1 MTPVTEV
8 YDMAMLVIQDY
19 QLDNLAKADY
29 NAFLTYLEG
38 KLMVGI
44 PEIEAHMHDLELV
57 HQENE
62 QEDGTVQVETYFT
75 RDLSNIEKA
84 IISKAIVYKWYQQI
98 HQDRVVIQPHL
109 TIKEFKVVSPVD
121 SKVFVVIFAPTVKS
135 LFIVAF
141 SVTVIE
147 LGLFLAIFS
156 HSIK

>member
-62 QEDGTVQVETYFT
+62 QEDGTVQIETYFT

-109 TIKEFKVVSPVD
+109 TIKEFKQIDGNGMKQRSEQLDKLKEDLMYDISNYQLSNMSALPYW
-121 SKVFVVIFAPTVKS
+121 
-135 LFIVAF
+135 
-141 SVTVIE
+141 
-147 LGLFLAIFS
+147 GW
-156 HSIK
+156 

>member
-57 HQENE
+57 HQEKE
-62 QEDGTVQVETYFT
+62 QEDGIVQIETYFT

-84 IISKAIVYKWYQQI
+84 IISKASRRLLTAL
-98 HQDRVVIQPHL
+98 RVLRTLRLLELRDWLMWMVML
-109 TIKEFKVVSPVD
+109 
-121 SKVFVVIFAPTVKS
+121 
-135 LFIVAF
+135 
-141 SVTVIE
+141 
-147 LGLFLAIFS
+147 LGLLLFRVLSLLHIR
-156 HSIK
+156 IIPLRYKQYVRMPMVM